1 MYRRF
6 PRYPD
11 DADYQTNAP
20 SYYEDLARKQ
30 KLIKMLAKRIWEYD
44 KILADSLE
52 EIEEV
57 LRQVIDKIGEGFN
70 EEIYQLLVK
79 WVEDGTLD
87 HIINETLMN
96 KKADITWVEEQLNLK
111 ADKKYLEE
119 ELINI
124 INEVNNLLNEQDI
137 KVDNQLKENNERVKD
152 LENYLRTDS
161 MTNEIWSWWMYPQAI
176 FDQSMTFFGSVDN
189 KGMVSVNSFNHMT
202 REHKR
207 TELFQGT
214 ADDHN
219 SASVNI
225 LDNGRV
231 IVFYCTHNKDS
242 IIRYRVSD
250 EPYDITSLGAEKQV
264 NMNQNITYM
273 QSHVDGSGRVHL
285 FTRRANKGW
294 YYLRSSNNGND
305 WEIKRT
311 LIITD
316 SGQFYM
322 KIKPRKASDNV
333 DMIRLSFTG
342 HPENSIYQDIYYCYI
357 DLATGQVKLPSAE
370 VIGMLYSGEGV
381 VFELSDLYTV
391 YKTPANKRTRLYDIS
406 DNGLNILFCEFEM
419 LDDHG
424 TYKLARWNSSAQNF
438 SIHELVSTGKV
449 IGGGKQRHYYG
460 GGMLIEN
467 KKDELVLSREENGK
481 WMIENWKLIGSKWQ
495 VTKISE
501 SSTKQFRPII
511 PLNNSKNVM
520 FIKGQYHEDN
530 FTDFNTNIEY
540 IHNIQS
546 DNLTN
551 VNNHGLAITGFS
563 SYRDSEII
571 IYGKKEYMEQK
582 SLGFLRVPLGEYNNT
597 YRGNLE
603 VKFEVPFNE
612 PPEVYL
618 QGHNYVFNIAVSNIT
633 EEGFEINALRIF
645 GEQTPE
651 YVAVRW
657 LAKGK

>member
-1 MYRRF
+1 
-6 PRYPD
+6 
-11 DADYQTNAP
+11 
-20 SYYEDLARKQ
+20 K
-30 KLIKMLAKRIWEYD
+30 LAKRIWEYD

-111 ADKKYLEE
+111 ADKKHLEE

-124 INEVNNLLNEQDI
+124 INEVNHLLNEQDI
-137 KVDNQLKENNERVKD
+137 KVDKQLKENNERVKD

-189 KGMVSVNSFNHMT
+189 KGVVSVNSFNHMT

-250 EPYDITSLGAEKQV
+250 EPYDITSLGAEKQE
-264 NMNQNITYM
+264 NMTQNITYM

-305 WEIKRT
+305 WE
-311 LIITD
+311 
-316 SGQFYM
+316 
-322 KIKPRKASDNV
+322 
-333 DMIRLSFTG
+333 
-342 HPENSIYQDIYYCYI
+342 
-357 DLATGQVKLPSAE
+357 
-370 VIGMLYSGEGV
+370 
-381 VFELSDLYTV
+381 
-391 YKTPANKRTRLYDIS
+391 
-406 DNGLNILFCEFEM
+406 
-419 LDDHG
+419 
-424 TYKLARWNSSAQNF
+424 
-438 SIHELVSTGKV
+438 
-449 IGGGKQRHYYG
+449 
-460 GGMLIEN
+460 
-467 KKDELVLSREENGK
+467 
-481 WMIENWKLIGSKWQ
+481 
-495 VTKISE
+495 
-501 SSTKQFRPII
+501 
-511 PLNNSKNVM
+511 
-520 FIKGQYHEDN
+520 
-530 FTDFNTNIEY
+530 
-540 IHNIQS
+540 
-546 DNLTN
+546 
-551 VNNHGLAITGFS
+551 
-563 SYRDSEII
+563 
-571 IYGKKEYMEQK
+571 
-582 SLGFLRVPLGEYNNT
+582 
-597 YRGNLE
+597 
-603 VKFEVPFNE
+603 
-612 PPEVYL
+612 
-618 QGHNYVFNIAVSNIT
+618 
-633 EEGFEINALRIF
+633 
-645 GEQTPE
+645 
-651 YVAVRW
+651 
-657 LAKGK
+657 